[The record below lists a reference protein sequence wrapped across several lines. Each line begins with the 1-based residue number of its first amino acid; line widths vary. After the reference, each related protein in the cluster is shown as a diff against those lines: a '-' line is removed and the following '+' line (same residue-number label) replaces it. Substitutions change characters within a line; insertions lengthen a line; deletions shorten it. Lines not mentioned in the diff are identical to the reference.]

1 VTPQPRCRACG
12 EALSTLWATATDTE
26 YGTTTERFAYYLC
39 DACDCLSIDPVPE
52 DRLAEIYPSNYY
64 SFAGGDEAQTS
75 RHHPV
80 TRIKAWLDERT
91 FRGVLDRV
99 DSRALRILDIGG
111 GAGDIAAGLLRS
123 APDGSSATVVDFDAA
138 SADVARGRGLDAF
151 CGRFEDFESEERFD
165 LVLMLNLLEHVA
177 DPLDILQRARG
188 HLSPNGILWLQTP
201 NFRALDARL
210 FRHRNW
216 AGYHCPRHWAIFSE
230 VGLSRALERCA
241 LKADSIQRTQAGS
254 FWAGS
259 VLGLGRAREPR
270 RAAGARPLVQ
280 SPGFLPLAGAGAAFD
295 IATRRFRA
303 TSQVVALARA
313 A

>member
-1 VTPQPRCRACG
+1 VTAQARCRACG
-12 EALSTLWATATDTE
+12 RALSTLWATATDTE
-26 YGTTTERFAYYLC
+26 YGTTTERFDYYLC
-39 DACDCLSIDPVPE
+39 EACDCLSIDPVPE
-52 DRLAEIYPSNYY
+52 DRLAEIYPGSYY

-75 RHHPV
+75 RRHPV

-91 FRGVLDRV
+91 FRGVLDRL
-99 DSRALRILDIGG
+99 DSRALRILDVGG
-111 GAGDIAAGLLRS
+111 GTGEIAAGLLRA
-123 APDGSSATVVDFDAA
+123 APDGSSATVVDFDP
-138 SADVARGRGLDAF
+138 SSIDVARARGLDAF

-177 DPLDILQRARG
+177 DPLEILKRARAQ
-188 HLSPNGILWLQTP
+188 LTSNGVLWLQTP
-201 NFRALDARL
+201 NFRTLDARL

-230 VGLSRALERCA
+230 VGLSWALERCA
-241 LKADSIQRTQAGS
+241 LRADSIQRTQAGS

-259 VLGLGRAREPR
+259 FLGLRRAREPR

-295 IATRRFRA
+295 IATRRIRA

>member
-1 VTPQPRCRACG
+1 VTARPRCRACG
-12 EALSTLWATATDTE
+12 RTLSTLWASATDTE
-26 YGTTTERFAYYLC
+26 YGTTTERFGYYLC
-39 DACDCLSIDPVPE
+39 EGCDCLSIDPVPE
-52 DRLAEIYPSNYY
+52 GRLGEIYPSSYY

-75 RHHPV
+75 RRHPV
-80 TRIKAWLDERT
+80 TRVKAWLDERT
-91 FRGVLDRV
+91 FRGVLDGV
-99 DSRALRILDIGG
+99 GSRALRILDVGG
-111 GAGDIAAGLLRS
+111 GTGDIAAGLMRA
-123 APDGSSATVVDFDAA
+123 APDGSSATVVDFDPA
-138 SADVARGRGLDAF
+138 SIEVARARGLDAF

-177 DPLDILQRARG
+177 DPLDILTRARAQLTSDG
-188 HLSPNGILWLQTP
+188 VLWLQTP

-230 VGLSRALERCA
+230 AGLTRALERCG
-241 LKADSIQRTQAGS
+241 LRADSVERTQAGS

-259 VLGLGRAREPR
+259 ALGLRRAREPR
-270 RAAGARPLVQ
+270 RAVGARPLVQ
-280 SPGFLPLAGAGAAFD
+280 SPAFLPLAGAGAAFD
-295 IATRRFRA
+295 IATRRLRP